1 MFITYSKE
9 LNNKKKATEI
19 KNPDK
24 NKVNCNNNTQQ
35 PQEQR
40 ESKMS
45 NREANNDGRTSSRLS
60 QNSRMINK
68 LQKTVDSHK
77 VEGNSQQ
84 SAKVT

>member
-45 NREANNDGRTSSRLS
+45 EVRDVQA
-60 QNSRMINK
+60 
-68 LQKTVDSHK
+68 
-77 VEGNSQQ
+77 
-84 SAKVT
+84 